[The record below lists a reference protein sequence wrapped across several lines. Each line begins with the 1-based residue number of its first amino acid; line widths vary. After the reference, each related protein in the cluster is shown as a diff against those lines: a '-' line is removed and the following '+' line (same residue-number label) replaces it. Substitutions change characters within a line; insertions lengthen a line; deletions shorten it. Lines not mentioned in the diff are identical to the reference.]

1 MNAVGFWFLYLSLS
15 FSLINYAS
23 DAMENAKKEALSS
36 SFNFITF
43 FRLEFIYQQQ
53 LQQLDK
59 LLQQQGQFS
68 LPSLSLS
75 YWLSLSPS
83 LGEVGKG
90 SATLFFFMQRSWQLC
105 NIPFAPCLLL
115 RPCAAAP
122 GNCPHCS
129 LSSLSLCVRV
139 CTHLLP
145 PVAAPSPSCDRQQQ
159 ICIASA
165 SSSSSLCLSYFMSC

>member
-68 LPSLSLS
+68 LPSLSLLLALS
-75 YWLSLSPS
+75 FSLFGGSWQRKRNIVFFYATFLAIMQHPLCPLPAATPMRRRPRQLSALLSL
-83 LGEVGKG
+83 
-90 SATLFFFMQRSWQLC
+90 
-105 NIPFAPCLLL
+105 
-115 RPCAAAP
+115 
-122 GNCPHCS
+122 
-129 LSSLSLCVRV
+129 LSLCVRV